1 MDNETKQ
8 PTVSNPLEHVVM
20 CDCSGI
26 VKLDVNG
33 KVWDSIVSFVL
44 THRDDIENNIN
55 DYGDLKPV
63 WDFFNRNT

>member
-1 MDNETKQ
+1 
-8 PTVSNPLEHVVM
+8 M
-20 CDCSGI
+20 CDFDGI

-33 KVWDSIVSFVL
+33 KVWDSIVSFIL
-44 THRDDIENNIN
+44 SHRDDIESGIN